1 MIRLSR
7 ALSPLLALTLAAVL
21 ANCSTSQKGTGGEIV
36 KASYYKLD
44 AAKRVYAADPAIP
57 FEQKHY
63 LHGAVTREEQAAR
76 EGHYYTF
83 FWQADDR
90 SQPVNARLQYRQ
102 KGTGSA
108 VHEKSIEVAQLR
120 RTNKTKFDV
129 IGDEFATNGKV
140 TAWKF
145 TLEQGGNEIAST
157 KSYLWD

>member
-63 LHGAVTREEQAAR
+63 LHGAVTREEQTPARGTTTRFSGRRTTAASRSTPAFNTARKGLAPPCMKNRSRWRSSAAR
-76 EGHYYTF
+76 TK
-83 FWQADDR
+83 R
-90 SQPVNARLQYRQ
+90 S
-102 KGTGSA
+102 SM
-108 VHEKSIEVAQLR
+108 
-120 RTNKTKFDV
+120 
-129 IGDEFATNGKV
+129 
-140 TAWKF
+140 
-145 TLEQGGNEIAST
+145 
-157 KSYLWD
+157 